1 MSTKNPRINV
11 VLDRPIYNAI
21 KKLAHDDGVSLS
33 YKVRDLVSMSLEYFE
48 DVILTGIAEERERT
62 FNRKKA
68 LTHRQVFPK

>member
-1 MSTKNPRINV
+1 MSAKNPRINV
-11 VLDRPIYNAI
+11 VLDRPIYQAI
-21 KKLAHDDGVSLS
+21 RKLAHDDGVSLS

-48 DVILTGIAEERERT
+48 DVVLTGVAEERART

>member
-1 MSTKNPRINV
+1 MSAKNPRINV
-11 VLDRPIYNAI
+11 VLDRPIYQAI
-21 KKLAHDDGVSLS
+21 RKLAHDDGVSLS

-48 DVILTGIAEERERT
+48 DVVLTGVAEERERT